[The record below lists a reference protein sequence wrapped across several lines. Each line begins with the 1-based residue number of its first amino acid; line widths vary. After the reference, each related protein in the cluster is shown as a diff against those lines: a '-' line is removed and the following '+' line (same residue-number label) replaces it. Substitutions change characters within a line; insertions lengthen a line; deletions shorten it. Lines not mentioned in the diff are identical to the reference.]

1 MCNEYKTYRQLF
13 RDLFPQNEYGH
24 IQNKQISKPKYQLQI
39 LYLRKR
45 EIFPFQYNVCKH
57 KSHWLL
63 TVYDKQHNN
72 INVQPHRAFQYITIY
87 M

>member
-13 RDLFPQNEYGH
+13 WDLFPQNEYGQL
-24 IQNKQISKPKYQLQI
+24 QNKQISKPKYQWQI

-45 EIFPFQYNVCKH
+45 EVFWFQYNVCKH
-57 KSHWLL
+57 YSHCLL

-72 INVQPHRAFQYITIY
+72 IDLQPHHALEYITKY

>member
-1 MCNEYKTYRQLF
+1 MNTKHIGNYFETFSL
-13 RDLFPQNEYGH
+13 NEYGQL
-24 IQNKQISKPKYQLQI
+24 QNKQISKPKYQLQI

-45 EIFPFQYNVCKH
+45 EIFRFQYKVCKH
-57 KSHWLL
+57 HSHCLL

-72 INVQPHRAFQYITIY
+72 IDVQAHSALQYITIY